1 VLRPTEI
8 YFPPYTEEEIRE
20 ILRERVQQGLYT
32 GVLSQDMFDLV
43 VEQTIESGDLRVG
56 LDLLK
61 RATLNAEHS
70 ARRSIERDDICK
82 AYDISRYLHL
92 SFTIRVLK
100 PEEKQLLA
108 EIAKMAE
115 GEQEMNT
122 GEVFN
127 RIKDSLQIK
136 YTKFYEMVRKFDAM
150 RLINLHYRS
159 GRGRTR
165 LISLRYEPSKVLE
178 QLA

>member
-1 VLRPTEI
+1 
-8 YFPPYTEEEIRE
+8 
-20 ILRERVQQGLYT
+20 
-32 GVLSQDMFDLV
+32 
-43 VEQTIESGDLRVG
+43 
-56 LDLLK
+56 
-61 RATLNAEHS
+61 
-70 ARRSIERDDICK
+70 
-82 AYDISRYLHL
+82 
-92 SFTIRVLK
+92 
-100 PEEKQLLA
+100 
-108 EIAKMAE
+108 MAE

-127 RIKDSLQIK
+127 RIKDMLQIK

-178 QLA
+178 QLT